1 VGLVF
6 AHCDLGQPFCFGA
19 HGGQVQFAGG
29 GVDRRLGRGVTAGR
43 GGLGGHGT
51 GTHVGQRSVGA
62 ARGRAA
68 ALAVRLAVSGVQ
80 RPHTAS
86 RRRRRPRGPRGTSTC
101 TARPVLRC
109 TAVRV
114 RPIGRRITVRTSFA
128 DIEQDFLRCTADI
141 VYCTVTTV
149 DAQCRPRSR
158 VMHPIFEVVD
168 GEPLGWAVTDRSP
181 VKTRHPAANPHV
193 SCAYWSPPQN
203 TVYLDCGPPGSM
215 TSPASGM
222 SGTCSGCPA
231 AAGLG
236 GNVRL

>member
-1 VGLVF
+1 
-6 AHCDLGQPFCFGA
+6 
-19 HGGQVQFAGG
+19 
-29 GVDRRLGRGVTAGR
+29 
-43 GGLGGHGT
+43 
-51 GTHVGQRSVGA
+51 
-62 ARGRAA
+62 
-68 ALAVRLAVSGVQ
+68 
-80 RPHTAS
+80 
-86 RRRRRPRGPRGTSTC
+86 
-101 TARPVLRC
+101 
-109 TAVRV
+109 
-114 RPIGRRITVRTSFA
+114 VRTSFA